1 MIHFENISKTFH
13 SGEAMEIKAVVN
25 INLQIN
31 SGDFIVVVGANG
43 SGKSTLLNLIA
54 GTFHPDQGNL
64 FFDKKIVNQQQEYQ
78 RAKSIARLFQN
89 PLSGTA
95 PELSIIENF
104 RLAALRTSAKKIS
117 IGINQEFRKRVSDR
131 IQLLGMGLE
140 NEGVELLAS
149 RCRGTPRIANRVLR
163 RCRDVA
169 QVKGQKTIDAHIAT
183 KTLDM
188 LGIDTHG
195 LDEMDRA
202 ILRTI
207 IVKFDGGPVGLST
220 LGASLGEETETLEE
234 VYEPFLIQCGLLKR
248 TPRGRMATSG
258 AYRLLGIIPP
268 QANSNQ
274 ASLF

>member
-1 MIHFENISKTFH
+1 MIQFENISKTFH

-54 GTFHPDQGNL
+54 GTYHPDQGNL
-64 FFDKKIVNQQQEYQ
+64 FFDKKIVNQQQEHQ

-117 IGINQEFRKRVSDR
+117 IGINQEFRNRVSNR

-140 NEGVELLAS
+140 NKLDHPMEQLSGGQRQALTLLMSTMDECKILLMDEPTSALD
-149 RCRGTPRIANRVLR
+149 PRSTEIIMNLAKNIIQEKKLMALLVTHRLKDCIQFGNRVL
-163 RCRDVA
+163 V
-169 QVKGQKTIDAHIAT
+169 
-183 KTLDM
+183 
-188 LGIDTHG
+188 
-195 LDEMDRA
+195 MDSGKIKMEFSA
-202 ILRTI
+202 AEKENL
-207 IVKFDGGPVGLST
+207 KL
-220 LGASLGEETETLEE
+220 ETLQKL
-234 VYEPFLIQCGLLKR
+234 FL
-248 TPRGRMATSG
+248 A
-258 AYRLLGIIPP
+258 
-268 QANSNQ
+268 
-274 ASLF
+274 